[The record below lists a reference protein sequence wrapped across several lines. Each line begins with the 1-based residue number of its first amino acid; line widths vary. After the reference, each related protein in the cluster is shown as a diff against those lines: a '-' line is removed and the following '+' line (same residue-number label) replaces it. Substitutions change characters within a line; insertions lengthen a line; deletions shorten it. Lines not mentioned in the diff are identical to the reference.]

1 MCATLSGI
9 LFGEDDALYI
19 FSHFE
24 WCKLDVSDNKRRFI
38 INAVIEFIDWRPKKK
53 KTNFQQNRKRGLLIR
68 LTWGACLVYAVV
80 LLDGCNI

>member
-19 FSHFE
+19 FSHFH

-53 KTNFQQNRKRGLLIR
+53 KNKFPTKSKER
-68 LTWGACLVYAVV
+68 VV
-80 LLDGCNI
+80 NSADVGRMSGVCCRFA